1 MDQPTKNFVATNETR
16 PLDYVCPRRDEQIC
30 ASIDNKRRVYA
41 LHTRAFFEANF
52 WSMNH
57 ITPTEQ
63 AYLYFMF
70 GVMNTYLEEDLLDT
84 PDKVQESWG
93 WIESSIVENFEKTS
107 RFVLQLQK
115 KNYLYVNLAMI
126 HLYSRVL
133 GQKRRWMLLENQQK
147 TEIFSIYF
155 Q

>member
-1 MDQPTKNFVATNETR
+1 MITKEEFTHYILE
-16 PLDYVCPRRDEQIC
+16 P
-30 ASIDNKRRVYA
+30 
-41 LHTRAFFEANF
+41 FFEANF

-115 KNYLYVNLAMI
+115 KLSICQFGNDPFVFKGFWDKKEGGCFWKI
-126 HLYSRVL
+126 SRR
-133 GQKRRWMLLENQQK
+133 QR
-147 TEIFSIYF
+147 FSAYISSDVSNHATVF
-155 Q
+155 

>member
-30 ASIDNKRRVYA
+30 ASIDNKEEFTHYI
-41 LHTRAFFEANF
+41 LEPFEANF

-84 PDKVQESWG
+84 PDKVRKLG
-93 WIESSIVENFEKTS
+93 WIESSIVENFEKLQDLFTTS
-107 RFVLQLQK
+107 EKLSICQFGNDPFVFKGFGTKEGGCFWKISRRQRFS
-115 KNYLYVNLAMI
+115 A
-126 HLYSRVL
+126 
-133 GQKRRWMLLENQQK
+133 
-147 TEIFSIYF
+147 YF

>member
-1 MDQPTKNFVATNETR
+1 
-16 PLDYVCPRRDEQIC
+16 
-30 ASIDNKRRVYA
+30 
-41 LHTRAFFEANF
+41 
-52 WSMNH
+52 MNH

-115 KNYLYVNLAMI
+115 KLSICQFGNDPFVFK
-126 HLYSRVL
+126 
-133 GQKRRWMLLENQQK
+133 GFWDKRRWMLLENQQK